1 MNYAEHSLANYQEN
15 GIEKICEIKTLNLL
29 KIKKSEFVREKFLIK
44 KSFKVKKGNH
54 SNAEK

>member
-1 MNYAEHSLANYQEN
+1 VEHSLANYQEN
-15 GIEKICEIKTLNLL
+15 GIEKICKIKTFEFTQNQ
-29 KIKKSEFVREKFLIK
+29 KPEFVREKFLIK